1 MWSVALFGL
10 LAPGYLVPRGQAGL
24 RVAPARAHFTRSPT
38 FTSATTWLPE
48 HQLPQ
53 LYVKSNDLTGREAT
67 TLYTSDSNNGITTV
81 VMPTDPDIVST
92 SPTCP
97 LRAKSIKVLAAAAP
111 ALAVTSRADPWA
123 CPTSWASPCPLCRL
137 LTCV

>member
-48 HQLPQ
+48 HQLPH

-67 TLYTSDSNNGITTV
+67 TLYTSDSNNGIDSTRQ
-81 VMPTDPDIVST
+81 VSGLI
-92 SPTCP
+92 CNE
-97 LRAKSIKVLAAAAP
+97 
-111 ALAVTSRADPWA
+111 
-123 CPTSWASPCPLCRL
+123 
-137 LTCV
+137 